1 MGISKAE
8 AIRALQT
15 RENFFVAYSM
25 TTNLPYVICDEES
38 FNDQVWI
45 FATEEGIKE
54 FGKKQLETKNL
65 IKGIRFEKKDFLRLY
80 GILYSIGV
88 NSVVW
93 NNGTEKLEVELKDV
107 ARQADFSKLE
117 PEKQPLFNSTL
128 QLSGI
133 YYMQALRRPVDKKE
147 QEDKEFM
154 ENRVA
159 NIRELAEEF
168 LVNLR
173 KAQFLI
179 ALDVDPNDPK
189 KVNVPYLKD
198 KKEQILQPVFTDVVE
213 LQKFVNG
220 KKYRI
225 AKVTFDKLPGMLI
238 QQAAAYVVNP
248 LGFNLPLTR
257 EQMKQLIGEK

>member
-15 RENFFVAYSM
+15 RDCFFAAYSAV
-25 TTNLPYVICDEES
+25 TRLPFVSCDEES
-38 FNDQVWI
+38 FNDQAWV
-45 FATEEGIKE
+45 FATEEGVKKFGQEKLKE
-54 FGKKQLETKNL
+54 KNL
-65 IKGIRFEKKDFLRLY
+65 IMGMRFEKKDFLRFY

-93 NNGTEKLEVELKDV
+93 NNGEENLEVELKEI
-107 ARQADFSKLE
+107 ARQADYSKLE

-133 YYMQALRRPVDKKE
+133 YYLQALRRPVDKKE

-154 ENRVA
+154 ANRQA

-173 KAQFLI
+173 KAQFLV

-189 KVNVPYLKD
+189 KVNIPYLKD
-198 KKEQILQPVFTDVVE
+198 KKEQILQPAFTDVLE
-213 LQKFVNG
+213 LQKFMG
-220 KKYRI
+220 QKKYRI
-225 AKVTFDKLPGMLI
+225 AKVTFDKLPGMMI
-238 QQAAAYVVNP
+238 QQAAAFVINP

-257 EQMKQLIGEK
+257 EQMKQLIGG